1 MIQAQQPKLL
11 LDNIMVRFLTDIAYR
26 NVEYK
31 YPTYTLIYTIKEQ
44 IIDILPLLE
53 QGDSYCG
60 IRCSVYTTS
69 VGFCC

>member
-26 NVEYK
+26 NVGYK

-44 IIDILPLLE
+44 INKNANKNDILRNFLYFPKTKFL
-53 QGDSYCG
+53 
-60 IRCSVYTTS
+60 TS
-69 VGFCC
+69 